1 MKTLIKAARLIDGT
15 GAPPVADPILV
26 ISGGKVEAVMTGAV
40 PAAFVGATVHEYPGA
55 TILPGLIDTHVHL
68 NLPGDGTIL
77 EEAMRETPGVLM
89 ATSTFAVG
97 KALAAGITT
106 VRDVGAY
113 ERTAIDVRRALQLGH
128 GEGARVLACG
138 QPITVTGGHTW
149 YFGGEADGEDGVR
162 RKVREMVKLGA
173 DFIKVMASGGGT
185 VGTQSWKPSFTTG
198 ELRAI
203 ADEAH
208 RFDRL
213 ATAHCLCAQSI
224 DDVIA
229 AGFDQIEHAGFIADR
244 RGNQVYDPTVAE
256 RLAKSGIPVTSTLA
270 VGGAVLREMRAR
282 TTLTPA
288 DAAFLARW
296 ETMAADNMAQ
306 FRKLREAG
314 VRFVAGTDA
323 GWRFTRIDDL
333 PLEIQLMHEGGMSP
347 MDALVAATG
356 FAADVIGLGGET
368 GQLTPGMTADIL
380 VVDGNPLDDLRTLR
394 NVLMVMQTGV
404 PIRFATKSSREA
416 GIN

>member
-15 GAPPVADPILV
+15 GTAPLKDPILV
-26 ISGGKVEAVMTGAV
+26 IAGGKVEAVLSGAI
-40 PAAFVGATVHEYPGA
+40 PSEFAGAEIHDYPGA

-68 NLPGDGTIL
+68 NLPGDGTLL
-77 EEAMRETPGVLM
+77 EEAMRETEGVLM
-89 ATSTFAVG
+89 ATSAFAVG
-97 KALAAGITT
+97 KALSAGITT
-106 VRDVGAY
+106 VRDVGAHG
-113 ERTAIDVRRALQLGH
+113 RSAIDLRRALQLGH

-185 VGTQSWKPSFTTG
+185 IGTQSWKPSFTPG
-198 ELRAI
+198 ELRAL

-244 RGNQVYDPTVAE
+244 RGNQVYEPAIAE

-282 TTLTPA
+282 TTLTPT
-288 DAAFLARW
+288 DQAFLARW
-296 ETMAADNMAQ
+296 EKTTADNMAQ

-314 VRFVAGTDA
+314 VTFVAGTDA

-333 PLEIQLMHEGGMSP
+333 PLEIAMMHEGGMTT
-347 MDALVAATG
+347 MEALVAATG
-356 FAADVIGLGGET
+356 LAARIIGIGDETGTLKPNLAADV
-368 GQLTPGMTADIL
+368 L
-380 VVDGNPLDDLRTLR
+380 VVDGDPLTDLAALNKVRL
-394 NVLMVMQTGV
+394 VMQ
-404 PIRFATKSSREA
+404 A
-416 GIN
+416 GKVKLASKPL